1 MLALPT
7 VAAWVRYRAEHRYVT
22 RTLQQLTRREARA
35 RVRYDDGERRRAARE
50 ARQQRW
56 SQEVEPKASAR
67 LLSIRARLPALR
79 NAVACARERRR
90 LQEGSVALLYLP
102 GGGESIGTSEEQS
115 AHADEMGSLDAL
127 RALYGLWK
135 ELARLATQAARAE
148 EMEWREDQLTSKD
161 AEAAARAVMGDAWWG
176 VELGGGGG
184 GPGGNGGL
192 LGGGP
197 SGAGGAVGAGDSG
210 GGGAGHN
217 AAGATA
223 AVTGVEGGT
232 RGGAPLA
239 PITAL
244 IALREELAAARARLL
259 PLHAEEQRV
268 RDIEASAAPDEEKIL
283 EDLEAHLAHEIALRS
298 EEARLL
304 MEAGEADEAEA
315 AARKRKEKAIEGSL
329 ACAEAAQSERM
340 RLAEQRAQRQEG
352 RAARRRV
359 REVHAVERPLMTIDD
374 L

>member
-1 MLALPT
+1 
-7 VAAWVRYRAEHRYVT
+7 
-22 RTLQQLTRREARA
+22 
-35 RVRYDDGERRRAARE
+35 
-50 ARQQRW
+50 
-56 SQEVEPKASAR
+56 
-67 LLSIRARLPALR
+67 
-79 NAVACARERRR
+79 
-90 LQEGSVALLYLP
+90 
-102 GGGESIGTSEEQS
+102 
-115 AHADEMGSLDAL
+115 MGSLDAL

-197 SGAGGAVGAGDSG
+197 SAAGSGAGAGDSSGGAAGDSG
-210 GGGAGHN
+210 GGGAGHSG
-217 AAGATA
+217 AGAGA